1 MTVPRLLPASR
12 CSTAELAAL
21 FTASF
26 EDYVVPLTVD
36 EASFRSMAKLFD
48 IDLDASRVALFG
60 DDPVGLVNLGLRG
73 DRAWIGGMGV
83 VPEARRGGVGETL
96 MHAAHESAA
105 ARGVIEIW
113 LEVITTNAPA
123 VRLYE
128 KLGYEHVRDVEI
140 WELSAE
146 PPASSARE
154 ATVAEAHERVR
165 ALRTAREPWQRAD
178 ETLAH
183 LRKSGALLGLVND
196 DGAAIVRTSGTQ
208 SSLDQLAAVSVDG
221 AADLIAAALARCR
234 PLRVANFPTGSETAL
249 ALTRFAEAP
258 RICQHELR
266 FVLG

>member
-1 MTVPRLLPASR
+1 VTVPRLLPSSR
-12 CSTAELAAL
+12 FTATELAAL

-36 EASFRSMAKLFD
+36 EASFRGMARVFD

-60 DDPVGLVNLGLRG
+60 DDAVGLVNLGLRG

-83 VPEARRGGVGETL
+83 VRGARRGGVGETL

-105 ARGVIEIW
+105 ARRVSEIW
-113 LEVITTNAPA
+113 LEVITSNAPA
-123 VRLYE
+123 IRLYE

-140 WELSAE
+140 WELAAE
-146 PPASSARE
+146 PPASTARE
-154 ATVAEAHERVR
+154 ASVAEAHGRVR

-183 LRKSGALLGLVND
+183 LLESGALIGLVND
-196 DGAAIVRTSGTQ
+196 DGAAVVRTGGTQ
-208 SSLDQLAAVSVDG
+208 SSLDQLAAVSVDA

-234 PLRVANFPTGSETAL
+234 PLRVANVPEGSEAAL

-258 RICQHELR
+258 RIRQHELR
-266 FVLG
+266 LALG